1 VPPRLPDRYSLEVRI
16 GRDGDVEEWLATDIE
31 LDRPCLVRV
40 LGPESTPERR
50 TEFLDAVRTAAGI
63 SHLHLAH
70 VYEAGD
76 LDDGAFSVGEWPGG
90 IRLSDRES
98 ADLSLDPATFLP
110 NAEGLA
116 RALAALHERD
126 EVHGAIDA
134 SAVFFPTARPAK
146 LGAIG
151 RHRRW
156 STPEGDTAALASVL
170 EEALTGQ
177 PAGTYP
183 PSQVIDGLSPAL
195 DAALQ
200 STRLGR
206 TNAKGLAELIASV
219 PVAQP
224 RPRPPGPSRRWLG
237 LAVGLLIVAV
247 ALILLG
253 SSLRPGPVSVP
264 GEAATPGGITERSTT
279 TTTSTVVGTI
289 DAPAPRIESIEA
301 FDPLGDGEE
310 RDEDLSNLLDGDPD
324 TTWRTESYFDPLP
337 LIKAG
342 VGFQVRVT
350 GSPSLL
356 RMSGVSPG
364 TELEVRWISEFDRS
378 IDGWE
383 LVATARAIGTEL
395 LVDLPVR
402 NDGIW
407 LIWLVQ
413 VPVDDD
419 VYRSTIAEIALT

>member
-1 VPPRLPDRYSLEVRI
+1 MPPRLPDRYSLEVRI
-16 GRDGDVEEWLATDIE
+16 GRDGDVEEWLATDTE

-40 LGPESTPERR
+40 LGPESTKNRR
-50 TEFLDAVRTAAGI
+50 GEFLDAVRAAAGV
-63 SHLHLAH
+63 SHLHLAD
-70 VYEAGD
+70 VYEAGE

-98 ADLSLDPATFLP
+98 ADLVLDPSTFLP

-116 RALAALHERD
+116 RALAALHERG
-126 EVHGAIDA
+126 EVHGALDA

-146 LGAIG
+146 LGALG
-151 RHRRW
+151 RHKRW
-156 STPEGDTAALASVL
+156 SGPEGDTTALASVL

-200 STRLGR
+200 SSRLGR
-206 TNAKGLAELIASV
+206 TDANGLAELIASV

-224 RPRPPGPSRRWLG
+224 RPRQPGPSRRWLG
-237 LAVGLLIVAV
+237 FALGLLVVAV

-253 SSLRPGPVSVP
+253 SSLRPGPVAVP
-264 GEAATPGGITERSTT
+264 GEAATPGGITERTTTT
-279 TTTSTVVGTI
+279 TTTSVPGAI
-289 DAPAPRIESIEA
+289 DLPAPRIESIEA

-310 RDEDLSNLLDGDPD
+310 RDGDLPNLIDGDPT

-342 VGFQVRVT
+342 VGIQVRAT
-350 GSPSLL
+350 GSPS
-356 RMSGVSPG
+356 RMVLTGVTAG
-364 TELEVRWISEFDRS
+364 TELEIRWTNEFARS
-378 IDGWE
+378 VDGWE
-383 LVATARAIGTEL
+383 LVATARAVTSEL
-395 LVDLPVR
+395 GVDLPVR
-402 NDGIW
+402 SDGIW
-407 LIWLVQ
+407 LVWFVQ
-413 VPVDDD
+413 LPVDEER
-419 VYRSTIAEIALT
+419 YRTELAEIALE

>member
-1 VPPRLPDRYSLEVRI
+1 MPPRLPDRYSLEVRI
-16 GRDGDVEEWLATDIE
+16 GRDGDVEEWLATDVE

-40 LGPESTPERR
+40 LGPESTTDRR
-50 TEFLDAVRTAAGI
+50 SEFLDAVRAAAGV
-63 SHLHLAH
+63 SHLHLADI
-70 VYEAGD
+70 YEAGD

-98 ADLSLDPATFLP
+98 ADLVLDPGTFLP

-116 RALAALHERD
+116 RALAALHARD

-156 STPEGDTAALASVL
+156 STPDGDTSALAAIL

-183 PSQVIDGLSPAL
+183 PSQVVDGLSPAL
-195 DAALQ
+195 DAALV
-200 STRLGR
+200 STRVGR
-206 TNAKGLAELIASV
+206 VDAQGFAELIASV
-219 PVAQP
+219 PIAQP

-237 LAVGLLIVAV
+237 FAVGLLGVAI

-264 GEAATPGGITERSTT
+264 GEAATPGGITQRSTT
-279 TTTSTVVGTI
+279 TTTSTVPGTI
-289 DAPAPRIESIEA
+289 DVPAPRIESVEA

-310 RDEDLSNLLDGDPD
+310 RDDDLANLIDGDPA

-342 VGFQVRVT
+342 VGIQVRT
-350 GSPSLL
+350 SGSPSLL
-356 RMSGVSPG
+356 RLSGVSPG
-364 TELEVRWISEFDRS
+364 TELEVRWTPEFDRS

-383 LVATARAIGTEL
+383 LVGTARAIGTEL
-395 LVDLPVR
+395 LIDLPVR
-402 NDGIW
+402 LDGIW
-407 LIWLVQ
+407 LVWLVQ
-413 VPVDDD
+413 LPIDEDL
-419 VYRSTIAEIALT
+419 YRTTIGELSLS

>member
-1 VPPRLPDRYSLEVRI
+1 MPPKLPNRYSLEVRI
-16 GRDGDVEEWLATDIE
+16 GRDGDVEEWLATDTD

-50 TEFLDAVRTAAGI
+50 GEFLDAVRAAAGV
-63 SHLHLAH
+63 SHLHLAD
-70 VYEAGD
+70 VYEAGH
-76 LDDGAFSVGEWPGG
+76 LPDGAFSVGEWPGG

-98 ADLSLDPATFLP
+98 ADLVLDPATFLP

-116 RALAALHERD
+116 RALAALHDRG
-126 EVHGAIDA
+126 EVHGALDA

-146 LGAIG
+146 LGALG

-156 STPEGDTAALASVL
+156 SGSEGDTVALAATL

-183 PSQVIDGLSPAL
+183 PSQVVDGLSPAL

-206 TNAKGLAELIASV
+206 VDAHGLAELLASV

-237 LAVGLLIVAV
+237 FAVGLLVVAI

-253 SSLRPGPVSVP
+253 SSLSPGPVAIP
-264 GEAATPGGITERSTT
+264 GEAGAPTGITARSSTT
-279 TTTSTVVGTI
+279 TSSTVAGP
-289 DAPAPRIESIEA
+289 AHLPAPHIESIEA

-310 RDEDLSNLLDGDPD
+310 RDADLPNLIDGDPD

-342 VGFQVRVT
+342 VGFHLRTT
-350 GSPSLL
+350 GTPS
-356 RMSGVSPG
+356 RMVLSGLSPG
-364 TELEVRWISEFDRS
+364 TELEVRWTDEFARAV
-378 IDGWE
+378 DGWE
-383 LVATARAIGTEL
+383 LVATARAAGTEL
-395 LVDLPVR
+395 RIDLPVR
-402 NDGIW
+402 SDGIW
-407 LIWLVQ
+407 LVWLVQ
-413 VPVDDD
+413 LPVDEDR
-419 VYRSTIAEIALT
+419 YRTQISEVSLE